1 MNEVNPWIHN
11 RVRPRTTRRIGVVWG
26 IVSLLVLVM
35 LVPVGN
41 LQIIEHGKWK
51 SISNGQVH
59 HAITVPALRGGMY
72 DRYGAVLAVSRPTYR
87 VIANNFQIVHPRATA
102 EQVSK
107 WVNIPVGRLT
117 KMLKRKS
124 GYVVLTNSMSVNDG
138 RDLQRLSLPGLV
150 IEQSTDRSSPNGM
163 LARSLLGYINASGQG
178 SAGLETQY
186 ESLLAGQAGEAEGLT
201 NQSGLAL
208 PGSSTRVI
216 KKAKAG
222 MSLELTIDSALQ
234 FVTEQ
239 TLAKQ
244 LRLTGGY
251 SGVAI
256 VMDVRTGEILAD
268 ASLVNHAV
276 AAGSLTPVT
285 DWGSN
290 IGVPDIRQ
298 TIMNL
303 GITQV
308 YLPGS
313 VFKIVPFSA
322 ALQSGAVSPTTRFQ
336 VPYSTRVGTR
346 LFHDAEHHGVLNLS
360 TTEVLSQSSNIGTY
374 LIARQVGKDG
384 LLSQVSQMGFGH
396 MTTLAYPGESSGL
409 LKTTQTWSAS
419 DMVALPIGQVNAV
432 TPLQILDAYNAIAN
446 QGVLVQPKLVR
457 ALINPD
463 GTMRATP
470 SSKKHRVLSTAV
482 AAQLNAMLQ
491 KVVSVGTGTAA
502 FVPGYLVAGKTG
514 TSQIASRNT
523 ASFISGAY
531 NATFV
536 GFAPADHPI
545 LSTIVVI
552 QRPRTSIFGG
562 VISAP
567 VFQRI
572 MAYALHHYNIPLTA
586 KKGQKVTPGSTSFH
600 SDVT

>member
-1 MNEVNPWIHN
+1 
-11 RVRPRTTRRIGVVWG
+11 
-26 IVSLLVLVM
+26 M
-35 LVPVGN
+35 LAPVGN
-41 LQIIEHGKWK
+41 LQILEHGKWK

-59 HAITVPALRGGMY
+59 HTITVPALRGGMY

-102 EQVSK
+102 EQISK
-107 WVNIPVGRLT
+107 WVNIPVPRLT
-117 KMLKRKS
+117 EMLKRKS

-163 LARSLLGYINASGQG
+163 LARSLLGYINASGTG

-186 ESLLAGQAGEAEGLT
+186 GSLLAGQAGEAEGLT

-208 PGSSTRVI
+208 PGSSIRVI

-251 SGVAI
+251 SAVAI
-256 VMDVRTGEILAD
+256 VMNVRTGEILAS

-276 AAGSLTPVT
+276 PAGPLTPVT
-285 DWGSN
+285 DWGSSMGETN
-290 IGVPDIRQ
+290 IRQ

-322 ALQSGAVSPTTRFQ
+322 ALQSGVVSPTTRFQ

-374 LIARQVGKDG
+374 LIARQVGRDG

-396 MTTLAYPGESSGL
+396 MTALEYPGESSGL

-432 TPLQILDAYNAIAN
+432 TPLQVLDAYNAIAN
-446 QGVLVQPKLVR
+446 KGVFVQPKLVR

-463 GTMRATP
+463 GTIRATP
-470 SSKKHRVLSTAV
+470 SSQAHRVLSTAI
-482 AAQLNAMLQ
+482 AAQLNTMLQ

-586 KKGQKVTPGSTSFH
+586 KDGQKITPGSTSFH

>member
-1 MNEVNPWIHN
+1 MSEVNPWIHN
-11 RVRPRTTRRIGVVWG
+11 RIRPRTTRRIGVVWG
-26 IVSLLVLVM
+26 IVSILILVM
-35 LVPVGN
+35 LIPVGN
-41 LQIIEHGKWK
+41 LQIVEHGKWK
-51 SISNGQVH
+51 SISNGQVRH
-59 HAITVPALRGGMY
+59 TVKVPALRGGMY

-87 VIANNFQIVHPRATA
+87 VIANNFQIDRPRATA
-102 EQVSK
+102 EQISK
-107 WVNIPVGRLT
+107 WVDIPVARLT

-163 LARSLLGYINASGQG
+163 LARSLLGYINASGTG

-186 ESLLAGQAGEAEGLT
+186 ESLLAGQSGEAEALT
-201 NQSGLAL
+201 NQSGLSL

-216 KKAKAG
+216 RKAKAG
-222 MSLELTIDSALQ
+222 VSLELTIDSALQ

-256 VMDVRTGEILAD
+256 VMNVRTGEILAN
-268 ASLVNHAV
+268 ASLVNHGV
-276 AAGSLTPVT
+276 AAGPLTPVT
-285 DWGSN
+285 DWGEN
-290 IGVPDIRQ
+290 IGVPNIRQ

-322 ALQSGAVSPTTRFQ
+322 ALQAGAVSPASRFQ

-374 LIARQVGKDG
+374 LIARKVGKDG

-396 MTTLAYPGESSGL
+396 MTALKYPGESSGL

-432 TPLQILDAYNAIAN
+432 TPLQVLDAYNAIAN
-446 QGVLVQPKLVR
+446 KGVFVQPKLVR
-457 ALINPD
+457 ALIAPD
-463 GTMRATP
+463 GAIRATP
-470 SSKKHRVLSTAV
+470 SSRKHRVLSTEI
-482 AAQLNAMLQ
+482 AAQLNTMLQ

-531 NATFV
+531 NASFV

-562 VISAP
+562 VIAAP

-586 KKGQKVTPGSTSFH
+586 KKSQKITPGSTSFH

>member
-26 IVSLLVLVM
+26 IVSILTLVM

-41 LQIIEHGKWK
+41 LQIVERGKWK
-51 SISNGQVH
+51 SISNGQVRH
-59 HAITVPALRGGMY
+59 TITVPALRGGMY

-102 EQVSK
+102 EQISK
-107 WVNIPVGRLT
+107 WVNIPVPRLT

-163 LARSLLGYINASGQG
+163 LARSLLGYINASGAG

-256 VMDVRTGEILAD
+256 VMNVRTGEILAN

-276 AAGSLTPVT
+276 PAGPLTPLT
-285 DWGSN
+285 DWGSS
-290 IGVPDIRQ
+290 IGVANVRQ

-396 MTTLAYPGESSGL
+396 MTALEYPGESSGL

-432 TPLQILDAYNAIAN
+432 TPLQVLDAYNAIAN
-446 QGVLVQPKLVR
+446 KGVFVQPKLVR

-463 GTMRATP
+463 GTIRATP
-470 SSKKHRVLSTAV
+470 SSKKHRVLSTAI
-482 AAQLNAMLQ
+482 AAQLNTMLQ

-586 KKGQKVTPGSTSFH
+586 KTGQKITPGSTSFH

>member
-1 MNEVNPWIHN
+1 MNEVNPWLHN

-26 IVSLLVLVM
+26 ISSLLILLM

-41 LQIIEHGKWK
+41 LQILEHAKWK

-59 HAITVPALRGGMY
+59 HTISVPALRGGIY

-87 VIANNFQIVHPRATA
+87 VIANNFQIDHPRTTA
-102 EQVSK
+102 EQISK
-107 WVNIPVGRLT
+107 WVDIPVPRLT

-163 LARSLLGYINASGQG
+163 LARSLLGYINASGSG

-216 KKAKAG
+216 KKAKSG

-244 LRLTGGY
+244 LRVTGGY

-256 VMDVRTGEILAD
+256 VMNVRTGEILAN
-268 ASLVNHAV
+268 ASLVNHSV
-276 AAGSLTPVT
+276 AAGPLTPVT
-285 DWGSN
+285 DWGSS
-290 IGVPDIRQ
+290 IGVPEIRQ

-322 ALQSGAVSPTTRFQ
+322 ALQAGVVSPTTRFQ

-346 LFHDAEHHGVLNLS
+346 LFHDAERHGVLNLS

-374 LIARQVGKDG
+374 LIARKVGKVG

-396 MTTLAYPGESSGL
+396 MTALAYPGESSGL
-409 LKTTQTWSAS
+409 LKTTTTWSDS

-432 TPLQILDAYNAIAN
+432 TPLQVLDAYNAIAN
-446 QGVLVQPKLVR
+446 NGVFVQPKLVR
-457 ALINPD
+457 ALIHPD
-463 GTMRATP
+463 GTIRATP
-470 SSKKHRVLSTAV
+470 SSKKHRVLSTTI
-482 AAQLNAMLQ
+482 AAELNAMLQ

-523 ASFISGAY
+523 ASFVAGAY

-586 KKGQKVTPGSTSFH
+586 KHGQKITPGSTSFH

>member
-1 MNEVNPWIHN
+1 MEKVSPWIHN
-11 RVRPRTTRRIGVVWG
+11 RVRPRSTRRIGVVWG

-35 LVPVGN
+35 LIPVGN
-41 LQIIEHGKWK
+41 IQLLEHGKWK

-59 HAITVPALRGGMY
+59 HTITVPALRGGMY

-87 VIANNFQIVHPRATA
+87 VIANDFQIVHPRATA
-102 EQVSK
+102 EQISQ
-107 WVNIPVGRLT
+107 WVNIPVPRLT
-117 KMLKRKS
+117 KLLKRKS

-163 LARSLLGYINASGQG
+163 LARSLLGYINASGSG

-186 ESLLAGQAGEAEGLT
+186 ESLLAGQAGQAEGLT
-201 NQSGLAL
+201 NQAGLAL

-244 LRLTGGY
+244 LRMTGGY
-251 SGVAI
+251 TGVAI

-268 ASLVNHAV
+268 ASLVNHSVV
-276 AAGSLTPVT
+276 AGPLTPVT

-290 IGVPDIRQ
+290 IGVPNIRQ
-298 TIMNL
+298 SIMNL

-313 VFKIVPFSA
+313 VFKVVPFSA
-322 ALQSGAVSPTTRFQ
+322 ALQAGAVTPTTRFQ

-360 TTEVLSQSSNIGTY
+360 TTEVLSQSSNVGTY
-374 LIARQVGKDG
+374 LIARRVGKDG

-396 MTTLAYPGESSGL
+396 MTALEYPGESSGL

-432 TPLQILDAYNAIAN
+432 TPLQVLDAYNAIAN
-446 QGVLVQPKLVR
+446 SGVFVQPKLVR

-463 GTMRATP
+463 GTIRATP
-470 SSKKHRVLSTAV
+470 SSKKHRVLSTTIAT
-482 AAQLNAMLQ
+482 QLNAMLQ

-514 TSQIASRNT
+514 TSQIASRNA
-523 ASFISGAY
+523 ASFITGAY

-586 KKGQKVTPGSTSFH
+586 KHGQKVTPGSTSFH

>member
-1 MNEVNPWIHN
+1 MDEVNPWIHN

-26 IVSLLVLVM
+26 IVSILTLVM
-35 LVPVGN
+35 LIPVGN
-41 LQIIEHGKWK
+41 LQIVEHGKWK

-59 HAITVPALRGGMY
+59 HTITVPALRGGMY

-87 VIANNFQIVHPRATA
+87 VIANNFQIEHPRATA
-102 EQVSK
+102 EQISK

-117 KMLKRKS
+117 KMLKRHS

-163 LARSLLGYINASGQG
+163 LARSLLGYINASGTG

-244 LRLTGGY
+244 LRVTGGY

-276 AAGSLTPVT
+276 APGPLTPVT

-290 IGVPDIRQ
+290 IGVPNIRQ

-313 VFKIVPFSA
+313 VFKVVPFSA
-322 ALQSGAVSPTTRFQ
+322 ALQSGAVTPSTRFR

-346 LFHDAEHHGVLNLS
+346 LFHDAERHGVLNLS

-396 MTTLAYPGESSGL
+396 MTTLGYPGESSGL

-432 TPLQILDAYNAIAN
+432 TPLQVLDAYNAIAN
-446 QGVLVQPKLVR
+446 KGVFVQPKLVR
-457 ALINPD
+457 AFINPD

-470 SSKKHRVLSTAV
+470 SSKKHRVLSTEI
-482 AAQLNAMLQ
+482 AAQLNTMLQ

-523 ASFISGAY
+523 ASFIAGAY
-531 NATFV
+531 NASFV

-562 VISAP
+562 VIAAP

-586 KKGQKVTPGSTSFH
+586 KSGQKVTPGSTSFH

>member
-26 IVSLLVLVM
+26 IVSILTLGM

-41 LQIIEHGKWK
+41 LQIVEQAKWK
-51 SISNGQVH
+51 SISNGQVRH
-59 HAITVPALRGGMY
+59 TITVPALRGGMY

-102 EQVSK
+102 EQISK
-107 WVNIPVGRLT
+107 WVNIPVPRLT

-163 LARSLLGYINASGQG
+163 LARSLLGYINASGTG

-256 VMDVRTGEILAD
+256 VMNVRTGEILAN
-268 ASLVNHAV
+268 ASLVNHSV
-276 AAGSLTPVT
+276 SAGPLTPVT

-290 IGVPDIRQ
+290 IGVPNIRQ

-322 ALQSGAVSPTTRFQ
+322 ALQSGAVSPTTRFR

-374 LIARQVGKDG
+374 LIAREVGKDG

-396 MTTLAYPGESSGL
+396 MTALEYPGESSGL

-432 TPLQILDAYNAIAN
+432 TPLQVLDAYNAIAN
-446 QGVLVQPKLVR
+446 KGVFVQPKLVR

-463 GTMRATP
+463 GTIRATP
-470 SSKKHRVLSTAV
+470 SSKKHRVLSTAI
-482 AAQLNAMLQ
+482 AAQLNTMLQ

-536 GFAPADHPI
+536 GFAPADYPI

-586 KKGQKVTPGSTSFH
+586 KTGQKITPGSTSFH

>member
-26 IVSLLVLVM
+26 IVSILTLVM

-41 LQIIEHGKWK
+41 LQIVEHTKWK
-51 SISNGQVH
+51 SISNGQVRH
-59 HAITVPALRGGMY
+59 TIKVPALRGGMY

-102 EQVSK
+102 EQISK
-107 WVNIPVGRLT
+107 WVDIPVPRLT

-163 LARSLLGYINASGQG
+163 LARSLLGYINASGTG

-186 ESLLAGQAGEAEGLT
+186 ESHLAGQAGEAEGLT

-256 VMDVRTGEILAD
+256 VMNVRTGEILAN

-276 AAGSLTPVT
+276 PAGPLTPVT
-285 DWGSN
+285 DWGLN
-290 IGVPDIRQ
+290 IGVPNIRQ

-322 ALQSGAVSPTTRFQ
+322 ALQSGAVIPTTRFR

-360 TTEVLSQSSNIGTY
+360 TTEILSQSSNIGTY

-396 MTTLAYPGESSGL
+396 MTALGYPGESSGL

-432 TPLQILDAYNAIAN
+432 TPLQVLDAYNAIAN
-446 QGVLVQPKLVR
+446 KGVFVQPKLVR

-463 GTMRATP
+463 GTIRATP
-470 SSKKHRVLSTAV
+470 SSKKHRVLSTAI
-482 AAQLNAMLQ
+482 AAQLNTMLQ

-586 KKGQKVTPGSTSFH
+586 KTGQKITPGSTSFH

>member
-72 DRYGAVLAVSRPTYR
+72 DRYGSVLAVSRPTYR

-322 ALQSGAVSPTTRFQ
+322 ALQSGAVSPITRFQ

>member
-1 MNEVNPWIHN
+1 
-11 RVRPRTTRRIGVVWG
+11 
-26 IVSLLVLVM
+26 
-35 LVPVGN
+35 
-41 LQIIEHGKWK
+41 
-51 SISNGQVH
+51 
-59 HAITVPALRGGMY
+59 
-72 DRYGAVLAVSRPTYR
+72 
-87 VIANNFQIVHPRATA
+87 
-102 EQVSK
+102 
-107 WVNIPVGRLT
+107 
-117 KMLKRKS
+117 
-124 GYVVLTNSMSVNDG
+124 
-138 RDLQRLSLPGLV
+138 
-150 IEQSTDRSSPNGM
+150 
-163 LARSLLGYINASGQG
+163 
-178 SAGLETQY
+178 
-186 ESLLAGQAGEAEGLT
+186 
-201 NQSGLAL
+201 
-208 PGSSTRVI
+208 
-216 KKAKAG
+216 
-222 MSLELTIDSALQ
+222 
-234 FVTEQ
+234 
-239 TLAKQ
+239 
-244 LRLTGGY
+244 
-251 SGVAI
+251 
-256 VMDVRTGEILAD
+256 
-268 ASLVNHAV
+268 
-276 AAGSLTPVT
+276 
-285 DWGSN
+285 
-290 IGVPDIRQ
+290 
-298 TIMNL
+298 
-303 GITQV
+303 
-308 YLPGS
+308 
-313 VFKIVPFSA
+313 
-322 ALQSGAVSPTTRFQ
+322 
-336 VPYSTRVGTR
+336 
-346 LFHDAEHHGVLNLS
+346 LNLS

-396 MTTLAYPGESSGL
+396 MTALAYPGESSGL

-432 TPLQILDAYNAIAN
+432 TPLQVLDAYNAIAN
-446 QGVLVQPKLVR
+446 KGVFVQPKLVR

-482 AAQLNAMLQ
+482 AAQLNVMLQ

-562 VISAP
+562 VIAAP

-586 KKGQKVTPGSTSFH
+586 KSGQKVTPGSTSFH

>member
-1 MNEVNPWIHN
+1 MREENPWTHP
-11 RVRPRTTRRIGVVWG
+11 RVRVRQDRRIFMVWG
-26 IVSLLVLVM
+26 IVTLLIAMM
-35 LVPVGN
+35 LVPVAN
-41 LQIIEHGKWK
+41 IQILEHNKWK
-51 SISNGQVH
+51 SISNGQVRH
-59 HAITVPALRGGMY
+59 TIVVPALRGGMY
-72 DRYGAVLAVSRPTYR
+72 DRYGSVLAVSRPTYR
-87 VIANNFQIVHPRATA
+87 VIANDFQIAHPRRTA
-102 EQVSK
+102 KQISA
-107 WVNIPVGRLT
+107 WVGIPVVRLT

-138 RDLQRLSLPGLV
+138 RDLQRLALPGLV

-163 LARSLLGYINASGQG
+163 LARSLLGYINASGVG

-201 NQSGLAL
+201 NEAGLAL
-208 PGSSTRVI
+208 PGSTTRVI
-216 KKAKAG
+216 KKAKSG
-222 MSLELTIDSALQ
+222 TSLELTIDSALQ

-244 LRLTGGY
+244 LRQTGGY

-256 VMDVRTGEILAD
+256 VMDVRTGEILAN
-268 ASLVNHAV
+268 ASLVNHTV
-276 AAGSLTPVT
+276 SAGPLTQLT
-285 DWGSN
+285 DWGSSV
-290 IGVPDIRQ
+290 GVPGIRQ

-313 VFKIVPFSA
+313 VFKVVPFSA
-322 ALQSGAVSPTTRFQ
+322 ALQSGVVSPSSRFQ
-336 VPYSTRVGTR
+336 VPYSIKVGTR
-346 LFHDAEHHGVLNLS
+346 LFHDAERHGVLNMS
-360 TTEVLSQSSNIGTY
+360 ATDVLSQSSNIGTY
-374 LIARQVGKDG
+374 LIARQVGRDG

-396 MTTLAYPGESSGL
+396 MTALNYPGESSGL
-409 LKTTQTWSAS
+409 LKTTRSWSAS
-419 DMVALPIGQVNAV
+419 DIVALPIGQVNAV
-432 TPLQILDAYNAIAN
+432 TPLQVLDAYNAIAN
-446 QGVLVQPKLVR
+446 KGVFVQPKLVR
-457 ALINPD
+457 ALIHPD
-463 GTMRATP
+463 GSMQPTQP
-470 SSKKHRVLSTAV
+470 SRKHRVLSTAV
-482 AAQLNAMLQ
+482 ASQLNAMLQ

-514 TSQIASRNT
+514 TSQIASRTT

-531 NATFV
+531 NASFV

-567 VFQRI
+567 VFQRV
-572 MAYALHHYNIPLTA
+572 MAYALHHYNIPLTTQNA
-586 KKGQKVTPGSTSFH
+586 QKVTPGKTSFH

>member
-1 MNEVNPWIHN
+1 VNEVNPWVYN
-11 RVRPRTTRRIGVVWG
+11 RVRTRSTRRIGVVWG
-26 IVSLLVLVM
+26 IVTLLIVLM

-41 LQIIEHGKWK
+41 LQIVEHGKWK
-51 SISNGQVH
+51 GISNGQVH
-59 HAITVPALRGGMY
+59 HTITVPALRGGMY

-87 VIANNFQIVHPRATA
+87 VIANNFQIDHPRTTA
-102 EQVSK
+102 EQISQ
-107 WVNIPVGRLT
+107 WVRIPVPRLT

-138 RDLQRLSLPGLV
+138 RDLQRLNLPGLV

-163 LARSLLGYINASGQG
+163 LARSLVGYINASGSG

-244 LRLTGGY
+244 LRVTGGY

-276 AAGSLTPVT
+276 EAGALTPVT
-285 DWGSN
+285 DWGTS
-290 IGVPDIRQ
+290 IGVPEIRQ

-313 VFKIVPFSA
+313 VFKVVPFSA
-322 ALQSGAVSPTTRFQ
+322 ALQSGVVSPTTRFQ

-374 LIARQVGKDG
+374 LIARQVGKEG

-396 MTTLAYPGESSGL
+396 MTSLAYPGESSGL
-409 LKTTQTWSAS
+409 LKTTETWSAS

-432 TPLQILDAYNAIAN
+432 TPLQVLDAYNAIAN
-446 QGVLVQPKLVR
+446 NGVFVQPKLVR

-463 GTMRATP
+463 GTIRATA
-470 SSKKHRVLSTAV
+470 SSKKHRVLSTAI

-523 ASFISGAY
+523 ASFIAGAY

-586 KKGQKVTPGSTSFH
+586 KSGQKITPGSTSFH

>member
-1 MNEVNPWIHN
+1 MDEVNPWIHN

-26 IVSLLVLVM
+26 IVSILTLVM
-35 LVPVGN
+35 LIPVGN
-41 LQIIEHGKWK
+41 LQIVEHGKWK

-59 HAITVPALRGGMY
+59 HTITVPALRGGMY

-87 VIANNFQIVHPRATA
+87 VIANNFQIEHPRATA
-102 EQVSK
+102 EQISK
-107 WVNIPVGRLT
+107 WVNIPVARLT
-117 KMLKRKS
+117 KMLKRHS

-163 LARSLLGYINASGQG
+163 LARSLLGYINASGTG

-244 LRLTGGY
+244 LRVTGGY

-276 AAGSLTPVT
+276 APGPLTPVT

-290 IGVPDIRQ
+290 IGVPNIRQ

-313 VFKIVPFSA
+313 VFKVVPFSA
-322 ALQSGAVSPTTRFQ
+322 ALQSGAVTPSTRFR

-346 LFHDAEHHGVLNLS
+346 LFHDAERHGVLNLS

-396 MTTLAYPGESSGL
+396 MTTLGYPGESSGL

-432 TPLQILDAYNAIAN
+432 TPLQVLDAYNAIAN
-446 QGVLVQPKLVR
+446 KGVFVQPKLVR
-457 ALINPD
+457 AFINPD

-470 SSKKHRVLSTAV
+470 SSKKHRVLSTEI
-482 AAQLNAMLQ
+482 AAQLNTMLQ

-523 ASFISGAY
+523 ASFIAGAY
-531 NATFV
+531 NASFV

-562 VISAP
+562 VIAAP

-586 KKGQKVTPGSTSFH
+586 KSGQKVTPGSTSFH

>member
-1 MNEVNPWIHN
+1 MSEVNPWIDN

-26 IVSLLVLVM
+26 IVSILILVM
-35 LVPVGN
+35 LIPVGN
-41 LQIIEHGKWK
+41 LQIVEHGKWK

-59 HAITVPALRGGMY
+59 HTVKVPALRGGLY

-87 VIANNFQIVHPRATA
+87 VIANNFQIERPRATA
-102 EQVSK
+102 EQISK
-107 WVNIPVGRLT
+107 WVDIPVPRLT

-163 LARSLLGYINASGQG
+163 LARSLLGYINASGTG

-186 ESLLAGQAGEAEGLT
+186 ESLLAGQSGEAEALT
-201 NQSGLAL
+201 NQSGLSL

-216 KKAKAG
+216 RKAKAG
-222 MSLELTIDSALQ
+222 VSLELTIDSALQ

-256 VMDVRTGEILAD
+256 VMNVRTGEILAN
-268 ASLVNHAV
+268 ASLVNHGV
-276 AAGSLTPVT
+276 AAGPLTPVT
-285 DWGSN
+285 DWGEN
-290 IGVPDIRQ
+290 IGVPNIRQ

-322 ALQSGAVSPTTRFQ
+322 ALQAGAVSPASRFQ

-374 LIARQVGKDG
+374 LIARKVGKDG

-396 MTTLAYPGESSGL
+396 MTALKYPGESSGL

-432 TPLQILDAYNAIAN
+432 TPLQVLDAYNAIAN
-446 QGVLVQPKLVR
+446 KGVFVQPKLVR
-457 ALINPD
+457 ALIAPD
-463 GTMRATP
+463 GAIRATP
-470 SSKKHRVLSTAV
+470 SSRKHRVLSTEI
-482 AAQLNAMLQ
+482 AAQLNTMLQ

-531 NATFV
+531 NASFV
-536 GFAPADHPI
+536 GLAPADHPI

-562 VISAP
+562 VIAAP

-586 KKGQKVTPGSTSFH
+586 KKSQKITPGSTSFH

>member
-1 MNEVNPWIHN
+1 MREENPWTHP
-11 RVRPRTTRRIGVVWG
+11 RVRVRQDRRIFLVFI
-26 IVSLLVLVM
+26 IVSLLIATM
-35 LVPVGN
+35 LIPVAN
-41 LQIIEHGKWK
+41 IQIIEHGKWK
-51 SISNGQVH
+51 SISNSQVRH
-59 HAITVPALRGGMY
+59 TIVVPALRGGMY

-87 VIANNFQIVHPRATA
+87 VIANDFQIEHPRKTA
-102 EQVSK
+102 EQISA
-107 WVNIPVGRLT
+107 WVGIPVPKLT

-138 RDLQRLSLPGLV
+138 RDLQRLALPGLV

-163 LARSLLGYINASGQG
+163 LARSLLGYINASGVG

-201 NQSGLAL
+201 NESGLAL
-208 PGSSTRVI
+208 PGSTTRVI

-244 LRLTGGY
+244 LRVTGGY

-256 VMDVRTGEILAD
+256 VMDVRTGEILAN
-268 ASLVNHAV
+268 ASLVNRNV
-276 AAGSLTPVT
+276 SAGPLTPVT
-285 DWGSN
+285 DWGSSV
-290 IGVPDIRQ
+290 GVPGIRQ

-322 ALQSGAVSPTTRFQ
+322 ALQSGVVTPSSRFH
-336 VPYSTRVGTR
+336 VPYSTKVGTR
-346 LFHDAEHHGVLNLS
+346 LFHDAERHGLLNMS
-360 TTEVLSQSSNIGTY
+360 ATDVLSQSSNIGTY
-374 LIARQVGKDG
+374 LIARQVGRDG

-396 MTTLAYPGESSGL
+396 MTALNYPGESSGL
-409 LKTTQTWSAS
+409 LKTTNTWSNS
-419 DMVALPIGQVNAV
+419 DIVALPIGQVNAV
-432 TPLQILDAYNAIAN
+432 TPLQVLDAYNAIAN
-446 QGVLVQPKLVR
+446 KGVFVQPKLVR

-463 GTMRATP
+463 GSMKPTAP
-470 SSKKHRVLSTAV
+470 SKKHRVLSTTV

-531 NATFV
+531 NASFV

-567 VFQRI
+567 VFQRV
-572 MAYALHHYNIPLTA
+572 MAYALHHYNIPLTTQKA
-586 KKGQKVTPGSTSFH
+586 QKVTPGKTSFH